1 MEQVITYKNTSW
13 PLPEPIIIPSDKYI
27 HQNYRG
33 QVASSGNSGKI
44 DLNYIPTRQTS
55 VEIDFCWLD
64 TSASQPGDNLVFGC
78 TNGTAL
84 WSPNKAYGM
93 RIRTTTVPTFYAEPS
108 YQSSFRDRPEN
119 AGFDYNEVKKK
130 HTVLFS
136 AERNHFRFYFDGID
150 TGIDWTIDSGA
161 NWEKSLWIFNCNMDT
176 RNGEFSSKEFAVS
189 EIRIYESDE
198 LVRQYKACET
208 TFPNTGIATGALK
221 DEISG
226 NYYYPTYVA
235 NDNDYPYMEYIEI
248 EKE

>member
-1 MEQVITYKNTSW
+1 MKQVITYKNTSR

-27 HQNYRG
+27 HQNYSG
-33 QVASSGNSGKI
+33 LASYTNSGHI

-64 TSASQPGDNLVFGC
+64 TSASQSGDNYVFGC
-78 TNGTAL
+78 NDGGTL
-84 WSPNKAYGM
+84 YSPNNAYGM
-93 RIRTTTVPTFYAEPS
+93 RVRTNTAPTFYAEPS
-108 YQSSFRDRPEN
+108 YQSSFRDQPRN
-119 AGFDYNEVKKK
+119 ASWDYNEVKKK
-130 HTVLFS
+130 HTAFFS

-150 TGIDWTIDSGA
+150 TGIDWTINSEA
-161 NWEKSLWIFNCNMDT
+161 NWARSLWIFAVNPYQGDQY
-176 RNGEFSSKEFAVS
+176 SSKEFAVS

-226 NYYYPTYVA
+226 NYYYPTFLV

-248 EKE
+248 EK